1 MTTNA
6 LSGPCFGRR
15 LTSIALAC
23 CLFAL
28 PLTPAVAQSTGSQ
41 PTTFTGEDLYGGLV
55 LWQGPVADLVPEI
68 RQLKELVP
76 ELESPKDAE
85 TQEALSSFEDRLITQ
100 LAVHDP
106 NFFPD
111 FQREMTSG
119 NPLRVQRALHRAGTE
134 TIEVMSSEIPELK
147 GALDALLAPNVEG
160 GVASKA
166 SELLDTK
173 ISTPDVDR
181 MLRELAQGSGYAQFV
196 GDCLVLNLVVVIN
209 GAVYLNIVG
218 VQNLGLAIAVV
229 RYLAVTYDVDTPLP
243 KLLNLPV
250 AGPGNGSLAFGK
262 RLNAGRLAA
271 EQMVSRIARQF
282 AHS

>member
-1 MTTNA
+1 MTPNA
-6 LSGPCFGRR
+6 FPGPWSARR

-23 CLFAL
+23 CVLSL
-28 PLTPAVAQSTGSQ
+28 PLTPAIAQSTGSK
-41 PTTFTGEDLYGGLV
+41 PTTFTGEDLYRGLV

-76 ELESPKDAE
+76 ELEIPKDAE
-85 TQEALSSFEDRLITQ
+85 TQEALNSIEDRLVNQ

-106 NFFPD
+106 SFFPN

-119 NPLRVQRALHRAGTE
+119 NPLRVQMALHRAGTE

-147 GALDALLAPNVEG
+147 GALEELLNPDVEA
-160 GVASKA
+160 GVASSG

-181 MLRELAQGSGYAQFV
+181 MLRELTRGSGYAQFV
-196 GDCLVLNLVVVIN
+196 GDCIVINVILAIN
-209 GAVYLNIVG
+209 GAVYLNILG

-229 RYLAVTYDVDTPLP
+229 KYLAVTYDEDTPLP

-250 AGPGNGSLAFGK
+250 AGSGNGSLAFGK